1 MSMIVVM
8 LTMVMIVL
16 AMVMIVLAMVM
27 IVMALITMSV
37 IVSAK
42 PDGAI
47 PIQKIEGAK

>member
-8 LTMVMIVL
+8 LT
-16 AMVMIVLAMVM
+16 MVMIVLAMVM